1 MAVLTPTSESLV
13 AECCHKPNRLRDNP
27 TEIANT
33 ITHGLGLVLSLV
45 AAAVLMTAAR
55 GVDPLQFAAYAIY
68 AGTMVSVYAMSTAS
82 HAILEPR
89 WNHLFRMLDQ
99 GCIYLFI
106 AGTFTPVAATYL
118 RSGFWWILPAVI
130 WSIAI
135 LGFLS
140 KVVFVHRIQCASV
153 VVPVLL
159 GWLPLTGGQPLL
171 EQVPAGLFAWM
182 LAGGLCYTLGTV
194 FLINDHRH
202 RYLHAAW
209 HLWVIAG
216 SACHFL
222 AIYLYTLPAA

>member
-13 AECCHKPNRLRDNP
+13 AECCRKPNRLRDNP